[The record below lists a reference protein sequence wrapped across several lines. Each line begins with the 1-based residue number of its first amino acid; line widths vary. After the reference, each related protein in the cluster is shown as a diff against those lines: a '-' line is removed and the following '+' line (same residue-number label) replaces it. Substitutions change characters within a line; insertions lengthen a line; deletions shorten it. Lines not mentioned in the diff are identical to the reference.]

1 MTSRMR
7 RIHGATTSTRVIS
20 HRATAVT
27 TRLVD
32 LPRCLASTP
41 QIQIEPASAA

>member
-7 RIHGATTSTRVIS
+7 RIHGATTSTRVTS
-20 HRATAVT
+20 RRTTTVTAG
-27 TRLVD
+27 LVD